1 MRGFQLLLFL
11 FASTFCFTSWSQE
24 TGYVKGYVVTIEGD
38 TLTGLVKNKN
48 TTPYRV
54 LIDIKFKRDE
64 KSKVETFSPDRLKG
78 FRIGTKQYVS
88 KEVHVHFGVERLFV
102 EVIVDGHLSYYALE
116 YTGFGAGNI
125 SEYVILE
132 KTNEKD
138 QLVYDEHSVAINF
151 KKKMAEYLKDA
162 PELVAKINNGT
173 YTRKHVEAI
182 VKEYNTLKS
191 SL

>member
-1 MRGFQLLLFL
+1 MRYFRSLLFL
-11 FASTFCFTSWSQE
+11 FASTFCFISWGQE
-24 TGYVKGYVVTIEGD
+24 TGYAEGYIVTVAGD

-48 TTPYRV
+48 ATPYRV

-78 FRIGTKQYVS
+78 FRIGMKQYVP
-88 KEVHVHFGVERLFV
+88 KDVKLNFGVEKLFV

-132 KTNEKD
+132 KINEKS
-138 QLVYDEHSVAINF
+138 QLVYDERSVAINF

-162 PELVAKINNGT
+162 PEIVAKLNNGT
-173 YTRKHVEAI
+173 YTRKNVEAI

>member
-1 MRGFQLLLFL
+1 MSPKR
-11 FASTFCFTSWSQE
+11 
-24 TGYVKGYVVTIEGD
+24 
-38 TLTGLVKNKN
+38 
-48 TTPYRV
+48 
-54 LIDIKFKRDE
+54 FK
-64 KSKVETFSPDRLKG
+64 LN
-78 FRIGTKQYVS
+78 
-88 KEVHVHFGVERLFV
+88 FGVEKLFV

-132 KTNEKD
+132 KINEKN
-138 QLVYDEHSVAINF
+138 QLVYDERSVAINF

>member
-1 MRGFQLLLFL
+1 MRYFQLLLFL

-38 TLTGLVKNKN
+38 TLAGLVKNKN
-48 TTPYRV
+48 ATPYRV

-88 KEVHVHFGVERLFV
+88 KEVHLNSGVEKLFV
-102 EVIVDGHLSYYALE
+102 EVIIDGHLSYYELE

-132 KTNEKD
+132 KANEKT
-138 QLVYDEHSVAINF
+138 QLAYDEHSVAINF
-151 KKKMAEYLKDA
+151 KKKMAEYLRDA

-182 VKEYNTLKS
+182 VKEYNALKS

>member
-1 MRGFQLLLFL
+1 MRHFRLLLLL
-11 FASTFCFTSWSQE
+11 FASTLCFISRGQE
-24 TGYVKGYVVTIEGD
+24 TGYAKGYIVTITGD

-48 TTPYRV
+48 MTPYRV
-54 LIDIKFKRDE
+54 LIDIKFKREE
-64 KSKVETFSPDRLKG
+64 KSKVETFSPDQLNG

-88 KEVHVHFGVERLFV
+88 KEGKLNFSLEKLFV

-132 KTNEKD
+132 KINEKS
-138 QLVYDEHSVAINF
+138 QLAYDERSVAINF

-162 PELVAKINNGT
+162 PELVAKINDGT

>member
-1 MRGFQLLLFL
+1 M
-11 FASTFCFTSWSQE
+11 
-24 TGYVKGYVVTIEGD
+24 V
-38 TLTGLVKNKN
+38 
-48 TTPYRV
+48 
-54 LIDIKFKRDE
+54 
-64 KSKVETFSPDRLKG
+64 
-78 FRIGTKQYVS
+78 
-88 KEVHVHFGVERLFV
+88 
-102 EVIVDGHLSYYALE
+102 HLSYYALE

>member
-1 MRGFQLLLFL
+1 MRYFRLLLFL
-11 FASTFCFTSWSQE
+11 FASTFCFISWGQE
-24 TGYVKGYVVTIEGD
+24 TGYAEGYIVTVAGD

-48 TTPYRV
+48 ATPYRV

-78 FRIGTKQYVS
+78 FRIGMKQYVP
-88 KEVHVHFGVERLFV
+88 KDVKLNFGVEKLFV

-132 KTNEKD
+132 KVNEKS
-138 QLVYDEHSVAINF
+138 QLVYDERSVAINF

-162 PELVAKINNGT
+162 PEIVAKLNNGT

>member
-1 MRGFQLLLFL
+1 MRYYRFLLLL
-11 FASTFCFTSWSQE
+11 FASTLCFISRGQE
-24 TGYVKGYVVTIEGD
+24 TGYAKGYIVTVAGD
-38 TLTGLVKNKN
+38 TLNGLVKNKN
-48 TTPYRV
+48 MTPYRV

-88 KEVHVHFGVERLFV
+88 KEVKVNFSVEKLFV
-102 EVIVDGHLSYYALE
+102 EIIVDGHLSYYALE

-125 SEYVILE
+125 STYVILE
-132 KTNEKD
+132 KINEKN

-162 PELVAKINNGT
+162 PGLVAKINDGT

-182 VKEYNTLKS
+182 VNEYNTLKS